1 MANNK
6 VTIYGNPGA
15 YLCPEAREPSGRGG
29 IARLIDEEHDRRVDS
44 APRGTLARLDQ
55 TAREL
60 EGIENSL
67 RLTQSKT

>member
-6 VTIYGNPGA
+6 VTIYGNPGLIYVRKHESRLDVA
-15 YLCPEAREPSGRGG
+15 
-29 IARLIDEEHDRRVDS
+29 ARLIDEEHDRLVDS

-55 TAREL
+55 IAREL

-67 RLTQSKT
+67 